1 MLVGLIEAAEIMG
14 EDIQTIKKLYKH
26 GKFPKAIEEHDR
38 GPAWTRE
45 QIEHYKK
52 VQGSNM
58 TVYYHDGRQMWKL
71 KINAPRELFDKTLNE
86 FVDEL
91 CTARKKWP
99 SRFCIKNNFKF
110 VTRIVQYDHCI
121 RQFHTVS

>member
-91 CTARKKWP
+91 CTARKKMAFTILHKKQLQICHSNCP
-99 SRFCIKNNFKF
+99 I
-110 VTRIVQYDHCI
+110 
-121 RQFHTVS
+121 